1 MHNHDKTVKRRIVRS
16 ISKCPRIPAERE
28 KRAKKVAGYVETE
41 MQREKHPEQT
51 ATTIKDLQEQVQHLQ
66 EEVAKWK
73 HEAQANIRSRIKRMI
88 TKS

>member
-1 MHNHDKTVKRRIVRS
+1 MHDHNKTVKRRIVRS
-16 ISKCPRIPAERE
+16 ISRCPWIPAERE

-51 ATTIKDLQEQVQHLQ
+51 ATTIRDLQEQVQHLQ
-66 EEVAKWK
+66 EEVAEWK
-73 HEAQANIRSRIKRMI
+73 HEAQANIWNRIRRLI

>member
-1 MHNHDKTVKRRIVRS
+1 MHNHDKTIKRRIVRS

-51 ATTIKDLQEQVQHLQ
+51 ATTIRDLQEQVQYLQ

>member
-16 ISKCPRIPAERE
+16 ISRCPRIPAERE

-51 ATTIKDLQEQVQHLQ
+51 ATTIRDLQEQVQHLQ
-66 EEVAKWK
+66 EEVAEWK
-73 HEAQANIRSRIKRMI
+73 HEAQANIWNRIRRLI

>member
-1 MHNHDKTVKRRIVRS
+1 MNNHDKTVKWRITRS
-16 ISKCPRIPAERE
+16 IARCPWIPAERA

-51 ATTIKDLQEQVQHLQ
+51 ATTIRDLQEQVQHLQ
-66 EEVAKWK
+66 EEVAEWK
-73 HEAQANIRSRIKRMI
+73 HEAQASIRSRLKRLI

>member
-1 MHNHDKTVKRRIVRS
+1 MNNHDKTVKRRITRS
-16 ISKCPRIPAERE
+16 IARCPWIPAERE

-51 ATTIKDLQEQVQHLQ
+51 ATTIRDLQEQVQHLQ
-66 EEVAKWK
+66 EEVAEWK
-73 HEAQANIRSRIKRMI
+73 HEAQASIRSRLKRLI

>member
-1 MHNHDKTVKRRIVRS
+1 MHDHNKTVKRRIVRS
-16 ISKCPRIPAERE
+16 ISRCPWIPAERD

-66 EEVAKWK
+66 EEVAEWK
-73 HEAQANIRSRIKRMI
+73 HEAQASIRSRLKRLI